1 MKQKLSWILEG
12 FFLILL
18 LLVTILIYVPEQSEH
33 LLHIRMI
40 QVTGKNKEKAVWGI
54 GYLNAYVCE
63 K

>member
-18 LLVTILIYVPEQSEH
+18 LLVTILIYVPEQSEN

-40 QVTGKNKEKAVWGI
+40 QVTGKNKEKAI
-54 GYLNAYVCE
+54 EQDSRSL
-63 K
+63 

>member
-40 QVTGKNKEKAVWGI
+40 QVIGKKRKKRSNRI
-54 GYLNAYVCE
+54 LSSL
-63 K
+63 